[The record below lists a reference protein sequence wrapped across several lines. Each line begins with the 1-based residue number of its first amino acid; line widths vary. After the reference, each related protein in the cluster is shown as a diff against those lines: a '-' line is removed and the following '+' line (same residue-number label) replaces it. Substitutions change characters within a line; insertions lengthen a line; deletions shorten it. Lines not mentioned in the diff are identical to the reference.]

1 MKKFFISLREHTTN
15 VINFEKKK
23 MLLLTEKIKNQ
34 DTTAC
39 YICEKRF
46 PKKLE
51 TIAIL
56 QVNMEVQHIIYV
68 I

>member
-1 MKKFFISLREHTTN
+1 
-15 VINFEKKK
+15 
-23 MLLLTEKIKNQ
+23 MLVVTEKALKSHR
-34 DTTAC
+34 DATAC

-68 I
+68 ISYLMCLTKLL